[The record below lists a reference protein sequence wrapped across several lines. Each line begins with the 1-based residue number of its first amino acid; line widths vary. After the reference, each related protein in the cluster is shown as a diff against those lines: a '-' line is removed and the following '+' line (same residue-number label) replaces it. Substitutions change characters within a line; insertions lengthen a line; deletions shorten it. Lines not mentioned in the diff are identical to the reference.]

1 MPWHQTCVI
10 ARVAGIREDPVAS
23 VRAMVQLGLFYARYK
38 TYRGFRMN
46 TNPQTE
52 REVYQTVPFTFE
64 DQLIRMVLIDAQ
76 PWFVAQDIGKVL
88 GLAAYRGS
96 LQNQI
101 LEGETK
107 IVNTLVCGKKRKT
120 LLLSVSGL
128 NRLIFSTKKPIAEKL
143 NLWLLT
149 KVLLSV
155 TQIKM
160 AHQIENLVKENSY
173 LQQLLAKSPKAK
185 FSKMDEAE
193 KSVIREFREAE
204 NLSFDDI
211 AKITGRSRET
221 VRRVL
226 MEAENE

>member
-1 MPWHQTCVI
+1 
-10 ARVAGIREDPVAS
+10 
-23 VRAMVQLGLFYARYK
+23 
-38 TYRGFRMN
+38 MN